1 MRGGVGGKGNAR
13 EPPWNCV
20 LLCVSAHNE
29 PGSSVHAETRRVN
42 ALNAPFAIRR
52 RRPPRAD
59 LSLLLE
65 VGAVVENLLK
75 SAGSTS

>member
-1 MRGGVGGKGNAR
+1 LVQLIGKYPNRPLAYADAILG
-13 EPPWNCV
+13 
-20 LLCVSAHNE
+20 
-29 PGSSVHAETRRVN
+29 RRVN

-65 VGAVVENLLK
+65 VGAVVEILSK